1 MKDENH
7 YNLDGEEHQLVLN
20 EPNPFMRTFSSQ
32 EEADLYRLKKNLART
47 DIERFEMV
55 CRMMRIGKMLNPK
68 NVNGD

>member
-47 DIERFEMV
+47 DIERFEML

>member
-47 DIERFEMV
+47 DIERFEML
-55 CRMMRIGKMLNPK
+55 CRMMRIGKMLYPK